1 MAAVT
6 RYLLVLA
13 VAALVTYVATPAVL
27 TFSRRVGAVDIPNDR
42 KVHAVPTPTLGGI
55 AMFIGFIV
63 SLAFA
68 SFQGPFSGS
77 FRPLFVWPAPELFA
91 IVIGTAIIFLLGV
104 VDDVKGLGAPVKLA
118 GQLMAAGFVFLSGV
132 RLEYFRV
139 PFRGVGALSMSAD
152 VSALA
157 TIAWIVLIVNAVNL
171 MDGLD
176 GLAAGV
182 TAIAAATFF
191 VYTYQLRLQGLA
203 GPEPTAALISA
214 AIVGITLGFLRYNF
228 NPAKIFMGDS
238 GSMVLGF
245 LLATSTVAGVGRS
258 ATQNQSDISAA
269 FLFYLPLA
277 IPLIVLAIPLLDTA
291 LAIFRRAKKGLPV
304 FHPDKEHLHHRL
316 LELGHGHRQAVLI
329 MYAWTAVIA
338 GMTLALSFA
347 PVYMLP
353 FAAAA
358 LGMVLYTALPKL
370 SGRSL

>member
-1 MAAVT
+1 MTAVT
-6 RYLLVLA
+6 RYLLVLL
-13 VAALVTYVATPAVL
+13 VAAGVTYATTPVVL
-27 TFSRRVGAVDIPNDR
+27 NLSRRLGAVDVPNDR

-63 SLAFA
+63 ALAFA
-68 SFQGPFSGS
+68 SLQRPFLPF

-91 IVIGTAIIFLLGV
+91 IVIGASVIFALGV
-104 VDDVKGLGAPVKLA
+104 VDDLKGISAPVKLA
-118 GQLMAAGFVFLSGV
+118 GQLLAAGFVFLSGV

-139 PFRGVGALSMSAD
+139 PFRDVGALSMSPD

-191 VYTYQLRLQGLA
+191 VYTYQLGVQGLA

-214 AIVGITLGFLRYNF
+214 VIVGVTIGFLRFNF

-291 LAIFRRAKKGLPV
+291 LAILRRAKKGLPV

-316 LELGHGHRQAVLI
+316 LEIGHGHRQAVLI

-338 GMTLALSFA
+338 GMTLAWTFA
-347 PVYMLP
+347 PIYMLP

>member
-1 MAAVT
+1 MTAVT
-6 RYLLVLA
+6 RYLLVLL
-13 VAALVTYVATPAVL
+13 VAAGVTYVATPVVL
-27 TFSRRVGAVDIPNDR
+27 NLSRRLGAVDVPNDR

-63 SLAFA
+63 ALAFA
-68 SFQGPFSGS
+68 SLQSPFLRF

-91 IVIGTAIIFLLGV
+91 IVIGASVIFALGV
-104 VDDVKGLGAPVKLA
+104 VDDLKGISAPVKLA
-118 GQLMAAGFVFLSGV
+118 GQLLAAGFVFLSGV

-139 PFRGVGALSMSAD
+139 PFRDVGALSMSPD

-191 VYTYQLRLQGLA
+191 VYTYQLGVQGLA

-214 AIVGITLGFLRYNF
+214 VIVGVTLGFLRFNF

-291 LAIFRRAKKGLPV
+291 LAILRRAKKGLPV

-316 LELGHGHRQAVLI
+316 LEIGHGHRQAVLI

-338 GMTLALSFA
+338 GMTLAWTFA
-347 PVYMLP
+347 PIYMLP

>member
-1 MAAVT
+1 MT
-6 RYLLVLA
+6 LYLMVLA
-13 VAALVTYVATPAVL
+13 VAALVTYLVTPAVL
-27 TFSRRVGAVDIPNDR
+27 TFSRRVGAVDVPNDR

-63 SLAFA
+63 SLGFA
-68 SFQGPFSGS
+68 SFQQPFSGS

-91 IVIGTAIIFLLGV
+91 IVIGTTIIFLLGV
-104 VDDVKGLGAPVKLA
+104 VDDLKGLGAPMKLA

-152 VSALA
+152 ISALA

-214 AIVGITLGFLRYNF
+214 VIVGMTIGFLRFNF

-291 LAIFRRAKKGLPV
+291 LAIVRRAKKGLPV

-316 LELGHGHRQAVLI
+316 LEIGHGHRQAVLI

>member
-1 MAAVT
+1 MTAVT

-27 TFSRRVGAVDIPNDR
+27 SFSRRVGAVDVPNDR
-42 KVHAVPTPTLGGI
+42 KVHAIPTPTLGGI

-68 SFQGPFSGS
+68 SFQEPFSGS